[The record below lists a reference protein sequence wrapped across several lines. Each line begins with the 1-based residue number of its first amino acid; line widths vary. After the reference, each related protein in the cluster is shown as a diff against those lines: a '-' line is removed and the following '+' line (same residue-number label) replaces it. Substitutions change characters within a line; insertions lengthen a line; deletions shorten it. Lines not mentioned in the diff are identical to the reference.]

1 MAASGRICR
10 DGAAVAGRTP
20 RAIPRVHVEWKA
32 QIKQSTA
39 CLRSGIVPLDIYR
52 VMGIIFVIL
61 CRTFFR
67 RLNFPSFYE
76 FEVLRLCLE
85 IAAIK
90 SRCVFTCKVKD
101 CSGMKIVLGAEPC
114 CKFLNHSN

>member
-1 MAASGRICR
+1 MPPALGTAAQMAASGRICR

-32 QIKQSTA
+32 QIKRSTA

-76 FEVLRLCLE
+76 FAL
-85 IAAIK
+85 
-90 SRCVFTCKVKD
+90 
-101 CSGMKIVLGAEPC
+101 
-114 CKFLNHSN
+114 KF